1 MWCNHAKKRR
11 ERDLMKRDFLKSLG
25 IEDKAI
31 IDKILDENSADIGR
45 AKGEVD
51 DLKTQIT
58 TLQSSLDKKTSEF
71 DALKESTKDYADLS
85 AKTQKL
91 EADNAQLIA
100 DKKQLNLDLD
110 NRVNEIMKT
119 NEVEKMILK
128 ANGKNVK
135 AIMALMDMDAITYDG
150 EAKQVKGAKE
160 QLDTLI
166 AAEDSS
172 MLFGESR
179 GNNLSGVTPAD
190 PVRTQK
196 TTTLSFSDAI
206 AKALSS
212 QNQNP
217 NTPTKQ

>member
-1 MWCNHAKKRR
+1 
-11 ERDLMKRDFLKSLG
+11 MKRDFLKSLG

-51 DLKTQIT
+51 DLKSQIT
-58 TLQSSLDKKTSEF
+58 TLQQSLDKKTSEF

-110 NRVNEIMKT
+110 NRVNAIMKT

-150 EAKQVKGAKE
+150 EAKLVKGAQE
-160 QLDTLI
+160 QLDKLI

-172 MLFGESR
+172 MLFGKSR
-179 GNNLSGVTPAD
+179 EDKFSGFTPAD
-190 PVRTQK
+190 PNRNQQA
-196 TTTLSFSDAI
+196 TTLSFSDAI

-217 NTPTKQ
+217 NTQTKQ